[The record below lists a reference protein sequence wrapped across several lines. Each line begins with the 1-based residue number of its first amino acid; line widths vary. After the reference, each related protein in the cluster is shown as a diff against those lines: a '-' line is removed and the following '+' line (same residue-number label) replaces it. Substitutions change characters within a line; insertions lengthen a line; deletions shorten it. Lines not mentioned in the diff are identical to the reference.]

1 MRPPGAPE
9 RCALTSRQRSGL
21 AAALREAAG
30 ASGRIVSLVVAG
42 VGIESQGSTQHR
54 LALLAGVAAGVLWW
68 VLVHA
73 VALLLDR
80 PVRSIRTVRRPKA
93 PARRPAP
100 GDRRGRVS

>member
-1 MRPPGAPE
+1 M
-9 RCALTSRQRSGL
+9 
-21 AAALREAAG
+21 LREAAG

-42 VGIESQGSTQHR
+42 LGVESQGSAQHR

-80 PVRSIRTVRRPKA
+80 PPRGPRAPPPAAPPGSSSVAAPDRS
-93 PARRPAP
+93 
-100 GDRRGRVS
+100 GSS